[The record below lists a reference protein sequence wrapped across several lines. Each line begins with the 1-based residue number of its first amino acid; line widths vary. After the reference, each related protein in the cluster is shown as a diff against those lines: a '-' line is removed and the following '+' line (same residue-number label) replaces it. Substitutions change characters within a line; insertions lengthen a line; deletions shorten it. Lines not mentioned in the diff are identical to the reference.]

1 MKLLAPDYRGF
12 LISMKISN
20 LSIGSLIAVV
30 LGDENTPSYR
40 GGPKI
45 VELFNLVGFNEE
57 YWDLSKKGLFG
68 ARKDFTKRKLEEIN
82 GTNKL
87 VFLIELLVDDRQT
100 QKSDEVAKKL
110 NNILKH
116 DKYHLIKNKE
126 GIYKLSGF
134 NLPEDAMVKPVFEL
148 IEKEIIGHILASKY
162 AVWVAVAWITSKPI
176 ATALYRQHQ
185 KGVNIRII
193 VNDDEITNSKGIAF
207 ENTQIEYYKIQQQN
221 GAFNNL
227 MHHKFCIIDFKKVIT
242 GSFNWTIKASFNN
255 ENITV
260 IEQKEQA
267 EKFADEFIKL
277 IKDFQR
283 S

>member
-1 MKLLAPDYRGF
+1 
-12 LISMKISN
+12 MKISN

-30 LGDENTPSYR
+30 LGDDNTPSSR

-193 VNDDEITNSKGIAF
+193 VNDDEITNSKGITF